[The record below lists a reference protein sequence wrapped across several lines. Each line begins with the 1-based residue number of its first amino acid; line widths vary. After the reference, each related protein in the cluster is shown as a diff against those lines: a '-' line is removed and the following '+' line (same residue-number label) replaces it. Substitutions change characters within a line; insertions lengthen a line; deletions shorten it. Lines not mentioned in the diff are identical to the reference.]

1 MKQLPLMTLGFTLFL
16 IGCATPTTD
25 GAFDASWAPLFS
37 EEDFALVSS
46 TQIEVDENKGNVG
59 ITNIYELSF
68 NETISGYAF
77 QATVDGNGG
86 RKSVTFRL
94 TIYDGQYQG
103 FKVMAHREHNTFGV
117 LQFNALTNGLAGTT
131 VSFDLVQQLLISAN
145 AGRSGISETYD
156 GMMPAI
162 EAMTNLYLS
171 L

>member
-1 MKQLPLMTLGFTLFL
+1 MKQLPLLTLSFTLFL
-16 IGCATPTTD
+16 IGCETPSTD
-25 GAFDASWAPLFS
+25 GAFDASWSPLFS
-37 EEDFALVSS
+37 NEDFALVNS
-46 TQIEVDENKGNVG
+46 TQIEVNESESDVG

-68 NETISGYAF
+68 NQIISGYAF

-86 RKSVTFRL
+86 RQSVTFRL
-94 TIYDGQYQG
+94 TVYDGQYRG
-103 FKVMAHREHNTFGV
+103 FKVMEHREHNTFGV

-131 VSFDLVQQLLISAN
+131 ASFDLVQQLLISAN

-156 GMMPAI
+156 GIMPAI